1 MPSTRQFSLTVP
13 ADLARNKV
21 CTGHLS
27 VTESSSK
34 FQSLILPMLLS
45 TWTRALVWL
54 LQPTAPMRTL
64 LLAPLSEQPGRQ
76 LQLQSTVRSTWLW
89 LL

>member
-1 MPSTRQFSLTVP
+1 MPSTRQFSLTVS

-21 CTGHLS
+21 CTDHLS
-27 VTESSSK
+27 VTE
-34 FQSLILPMLLS
+34 FQISESVLPVLLS
-45 TWTRALVWL
+45 TWTYMLVWL

-76 LQLQSTVRSTWLW
+76 LQLQPTVCSTRLW
-89 LL
+89 LS